1 MYDPSHN
8 WLKISLDK
16 DTKPYSPNI
25 VMTSS
30 VTLTWLPQNCHH
42 YIFSSYHTPA
52 VPYMLNNDVQTPVY
66 IRYLEK
72 SSLMKCLEFVLHFKE
87 EGKLFAGQRKE
98 T

>member
-30 VTLTWLPQNCHH
+30 VTLTWPPQKLPSLHLFQLPH
-42 YIFSSYHTPA
+42 SSTA
-52 VPYMLNNDVQTPVY
+52 
-66 IRYLEK
+66 
-72 SSLMKCLEFVLHFKE
+72 LHVE
-87 EGKLFAGQRKE
+87 Q
-98 T
+98 